1 MIKQHS
7 SLNKRVYRVVLPLR
21 VDLSKKSH
29 INLNLNWYRNAHF
42 YTLNSSKV
50 LFKEQIWDQLKD
62 LPFFTSV
69 RLKYV
74 IYPGSKRLLDVANV
88 GSVIDKYFCD
98 AMTESEHWEDD
109 NYTVVKEVTYAF
121 GEIDKANPRAEVF
134 IEELFDFKEFPMRI
148 TLEQNEVNEALSQ
161 YLQKNFNIN
170 PKQISGIDYT
180 AGRGSN
186 GITCAIDF
194 SSGNAENST
203 EPRTELA
210 KGKEN
215 DVQST
220 SVQKEVSEVDTTT
233 EDSSSDLTKIF
244 K

>member
-1 MIKQHS
+1 M
-7 SLNKRVYRVVLPLR
+7 PLK

-29 INLNLNWYRNAHF
+29 VNLNLNWYRNAHF
-42 YTLNSSKV
+42 YTLNTSKV

-74 IYPGSKRLLDVANV
+74 IYPGSKRLLDVANI
-88 GSVIDKYFCD
+88 GSIIDKYFCD

-121 GEIDKANPRAEVF
+121 GEIDKNNPRAEVF
-134 IEELFDFKEFPMRI
+134 IQEIIDFKEFPMRI

-194 SSGNAENST
+194 SSGNTENKAKP
-203 EPRTELA
+203 EAELA
-210 KGKEN
+210 KEN
-215 DVQST
+215 KDDVQSN
-220 SVQKEVSEVDTTT
+220 SVQKIESKVA
-233 EDSSSDLTKIF
+233 DSSVKTATAEDDLSDLKQIF